1 MKEIYKGT
9 KRLIFPILVC
19 FVLNVVCTLCSV
31 ALPTLMT
38 NVIEKGINEG
48 NMQYVYKAC
57 VLMGVVSLVNAG
69 LSILVYKIS
78 CDISNK
84 YMHDLRVRVF
94 HKAVALSAK
103 QAKEIGSASL
113 VTRSLEDVGTISGV
127 SWMIVNVFSNIPITL
142 IAGTILA
149 FRQSVLLAAIML
161 AFTPVIVLVVYFCQR
176 NTHKYWEI
184 ADKDIDTQNDLL
196 RSRLTGIRVV
206 RAFNQEETE
215 QKKVEAATRHMSKSI
230 VKGNMRA
237 QLIAPISTFV
247 LNLAILLIVVV
258 SAQQM
263 IKPSSAVTAAGV
275 FAVTEYVG
283 MILSGILSIGYMLA
297 QLPQFKNK
305 CRRVEEILTT
315 EDENAGYVGGEL
327 RSDGHIRLENVGF
340 AYAGD
345 GLAISG
351 ITAEIAA
358 GETVAFIGGTGSG
371 KSTLVRLLCGLD
383 RPTEGKIWFGD
394 EDLSRYA
401 PSEIRKN
408 VSCVRQR
415 DIVFSGTLRSSA
427 DTLGTH
433 TDEELLAALR
443 DGQMGGFVDEH
454 AEGLD
459 YPIEERGG
467 NLSGGQKQRLCIA
480 RALLKEAPIYIFDD
494 SFSALDFMTESKLRG
509 RLKERLAGKTQ
520 IVITQRV
527 SSAKHCDRIFVFDGG
542 ELIAQGTHDE
552 LINSCRIY
560 REIYR
565 SQTGEQM
572 EEQNE
577 NEDEKE

>member
-433 TDEELLAALR
+433 TDEEVLAALR

>member
-19 FVLNVVCTLCSV
+19 FVLNVLCTLCSV

-38 NVIEKGINEG
+38 NVIEMGINKG
-48 NMQYVYKAC
+48 DMQYVYKAC
-57 VLMGVVSLVNAG
+57 VLMGIVSVVNAG
-69 LSILVYKIS
+69 VSILVYKIS
-78 CDISNK
+78 CYVSNK

-94 HKAVALSAK
+94 NKAVALSAK

-113 VTRSLEDVGTISGV
+113 VTRTLEDVGTISDV
-127 SWMIVNVFSNIPITL
+127 SWMIVNVFSSIPITL
-142 IAGTILA
+142 IIGTILA

-161 AFTPVIVLVVYFCQR
+161 AFTPVIVFVVYFCQR

-206 RAFNQEETE
+206 RAFNQEDTE
-215 QKKVEAATRHMSKSI
+215 QKKLEAATRHMSKSI

-258 SAQQM
+258 SAQQI

-305 CRRVEEILTT
+305 CKRVEEILVT
-315 EDENAGYVGGEL
+315 EDENAGYIGGEL
-327 RSDGHIRLENVGF
+327 CSDGHIRLENVGF

-371 KSTLVRLLCGLD
+371 KSMLVRLLCGLD

-394 EDLSRYA
+394 ADLSCYA

-433 TDEELLAALR
+433 TDEEVLAALR
-443 DGQMGGFVDEH
+443 DGQMGSFVDEH

-480 RALLKEAPIYIFDD
+480 RALLKDAPIYIFDD

-509 RLKERLAGKTQ
+509 RLKERLDGKTQ

-572 EEQNE
+572 EEQHE
-577 NEDEKE
+577 NESEKE